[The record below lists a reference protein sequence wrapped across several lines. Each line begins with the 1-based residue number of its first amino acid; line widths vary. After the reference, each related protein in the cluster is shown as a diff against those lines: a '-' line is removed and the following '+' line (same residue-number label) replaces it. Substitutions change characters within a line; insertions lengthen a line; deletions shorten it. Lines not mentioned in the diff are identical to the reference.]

1 MHRKALILSLAGVSA
16 ASVAAMAPSTVPVIR
31 GGAPSPG
38 PSGSLAQQYPT
49 AQYPVAQPRPYA
61 APAANYDVARWNSLR
76 QSDSLP
82 FSSYASFL
90 TSHRGW
96 PGETALRKS
105 AEKAIDSGSSSPA
118 EVLAYFRIHPPLT
131 PTGRAK
137 RAFALLASGQ
147 PGEAREEARAAWHG
161 GVLARPDED
170 RLLAMFGAGLGQAD
184 HDQRMDGLLD
194 NGDVQ
199 SAQRTLPYT
208 SAAQRSV
215 YETRLALQ
223 TRAPDAASR
232 AAMLGFSHQGHAG
245 LMMDR
250 ANWLRNSGQSLAAR
264 QLLAQ
269 RPALTTRPANAEKWL
284 ETLLVIARAA
294 ANDSQWTTAY
304 QIASRAD
311 DAFPVGTEM
320 TDRSTGERD
329 EYTSLVWLAGTTALQ
344 RLNRPSDAMTMFA
357 RYARGGKSLQVVTK
371 GMYWAGRAALAANQP
386 ALANGYFEEAARYPE
401 LFYAQLSLERLG
413 RPVPAPAI
421 ASPSLPS
428 SADRAAFQRD
438 DLAEAA
444 RTLGRTGAW
453 RDQSLFVRALAERP
467 ERDSDRVLASDLALQ
482 LGRQD
487 LNVWLARNARNSG
500 SSFYVRS
507 SYPEVRVPAAQSHY
521 ASLALGIMRQE
532 SSFDRAAIS
541 PVGARGMMQLMPGT
555 AREVAGKM
563 GLPYSPDRLTSDP
576 AYNISLG
583 SAYMASLMGTW
594 GGNAL
599 LVAASYNAGS
609 GNVRKWV
616 REFGDPRLPGA
627 DIPRWIENIPF
638 AETRGY
644 VQRVLENAVV
654 YDSMKPQGYA
664 QRNPLSRYLGKNS
677 PG

>member
-1 MHRKALILSLAGVSA
+1 MLSLAGVSA
-16 ASVAAMAPSTVPVIR
+16 ASVAAMAPSNAPAVR
-31 GGAPSPG
+31 GALSPQVRVAP
-38 PSGSLAQQYPT
+38 LAQQS
-49 AQYPVAQPRPYA
+49 AQYPAPQYPATQPRAYGVPVPNYA
-61 APAANYDVARWNSLR
+61 VARWNSLR
-76 QSDSLP
+76 QSDNLP

-105 AEKAIDSGSSSPA
+105 AEKAIDPGASSPA

-137 RAFALLASGQ
+137 RAFALLSSGQ
-147 PGEAREEARAAWHG
+147 PGEAREEARVAWQG

-184 HDQRMDGLLD
+184 HDQRMDVLLD
-194 NGDVQ
+194 NNDVQ
-199 SAQRTLPYT
+199 SAQRTLPYS
-208 SAAQRSV
+208 SAAQRPL
-215 YETRLALQ
+215 YEARLALQ
-223 TRAPDAASR
+223 TRAPDAGSR
-232 AAMLGFSHQGHAG
+232 AAMLGFGYQGHAG
-245 LMMDR
+245 LLMDR
-250 ANWLRNSGQSLAAR
+250 ANWLRNTGQSLAAR

-269 RPALTTRPANAEKWL
+269 RPTLTTRPANAEKWL
-284 ETLLVIARAA
+284 ETLLVVARAA
-294 ANDSQWTTAY
+294 ANDSQWSTVY
-304 QIASRAD
+304 QIASRPD
-311 DAFPVGTEM
+311 DAFPVGTNL
-320 TDRSTGERD
+320 TDRSAGERD
-329 EYTSLVWLAGTTALQ
+329 EYTSLVWLAGVTALQ

-386 ALANGYFEEAARYPE
+386 ALASGYFEEAARYPE

-421 ASPSLPS
+421 VAASLPTA
-428 SADRAAFQRD
+428 ADRTAFQRD
-438 DLAEAA
+438 DLVEAA

-532 SSFDRAAIS
+532 SSFDRAATS
-541 PVGARGMMQLMPGT
+541 PVGARGMMQLMPRT
-555 AREVAGKM
+555 AQEVAGKM
-563 GLPYSPDRLTSDP
+563 GLPYSASRLTEDP
-576 AYNISLG
+576 AYNITLG
-583 SAYMASLMGTW
+583 SAYMASLMQTW

-654 YDSMKPQGYA
+654 YDSMKSPGGYAA
-664 QRNPLSRYLGKNS
+664 QRNPLSRYLGKSS